1 MAWGRRDPDWGED
14 ACARTMREVDRRWFL
29 PPSVRDEADR
39 DEPLPIGSGAT
50 NSQPSTVIAMLRLL
64 DVQAG
69 MSCLDVGAG
78 SGWTTALLK
87 DLVGARGTVLGVEL
101 EPTLVRV
108 GNENLVAAG
117 VAARIVGA
125 KGGLGWPAGAPYDRI
140 LVSAM
145 AALLPDELV
154 GQLAPDG
161 VLVIPVDGWM
171 LRVVRARDGVGITR
185 HGRYRFVAL
194 RPVPAD

>member
-1 MAWGRRDPDWGED
+1 MAWARRAPDWGED

-29 PPSVRDEADR
+29 PPSVRDDADL

-64 DVQAG
+64 DVRAG

-78 SGWTTALLK
+78 SGWTTALLR

-101 EPTLVRV
+101 EPTLVRF

-117 VAARIVGA
+117 VGARIVLA
-125 KGGLGWPAGAPYDRI
+125 KGGFGWPAGAPYDRI

-145 AALLPDELV
+145 AEALPDELV
-154 GQLAPDG
+154 EQLAVGG
-161 VLVIPVDGWM
+161 VMVIPVDGWM
-171 LRVVRARDGVGITR
+171 LRVVRAAEGVRITK
-185 HGRYRFVAL
+185 HGRYRFVTL
-194 RPVPAD
+194 RPVSPS